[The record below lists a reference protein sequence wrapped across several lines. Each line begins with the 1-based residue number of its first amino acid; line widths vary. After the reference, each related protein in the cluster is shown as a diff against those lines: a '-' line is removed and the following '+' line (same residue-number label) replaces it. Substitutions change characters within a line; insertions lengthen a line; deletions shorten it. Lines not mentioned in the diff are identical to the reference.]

1 MAVPTSRLSSAPVR
15 RVRWPQPAQVWGWGL
30 LWARPQGGRA
40 ASGFVGN
47 LWKREEAHG
56 TPRATHIRRFLGG
69 PVGAG
74 PRGLLRPPTS

>member
-15 RVRWPQPAQVWGWGL
+15 RVWGWGL